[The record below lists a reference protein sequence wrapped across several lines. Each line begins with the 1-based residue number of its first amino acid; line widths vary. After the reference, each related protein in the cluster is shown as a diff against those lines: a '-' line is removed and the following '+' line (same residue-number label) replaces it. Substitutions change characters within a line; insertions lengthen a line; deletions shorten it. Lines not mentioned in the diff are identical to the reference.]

1 MIKPDKTFCDVE
13 YAEIAHIEDA
23 DVAIFSASHG
33 SPYKPDVP
41 SHAANAPSAIRGALS
56 WYSSNP
62 NQFDL
67 DTLKPVFGGKRV
79 VDCGEIPGSLNNGAA
94 NRAAIADAARQIISS
109 GVAPILIGG
118 DDSTP
123 VPFIEAIAEA
133 GPVTVLQID
142 AHIDWREEV
151 DGERFGF
158 SSTMRRA
165 SEFPNVKRIIQ
176 VGARGPGS
184 ARESDFDDARNWG
197 VKFVTARMLHAD
209 GIDQIVE
216 EIPADEK
223 VILAVDVDG
232 LDPSVVPGVILP
244 AFGGLNYNQMLEIII
259 GVSEKANIVAANFVE
274 YVPER
279 DQAGIGAGAIARIIC
294 NTISASVPISIR

>member
-1 MIKPDKTFCDVE
+1 MIKPEKTFCDVE
-13 YAEIAHIEDA
+13 SAEIDQLDHT
-23 DVAIFSASHG
+23 DVAIFSSGHG
-33 SPYKPDVP
+33 SPYKPGTP

-62 NQFDL
+62 NQFDIDSL
-67 DTLKPVFGGKRV
+67 RPVFGGRRV
-79 VDCGEIPGSLNNGAA
+79 VDCGEIDGSLTNGAD
-94 NRAAIADAARQIISS
+94 NRAKIANATRHIITSNT
-109 GVAPILIGG
+109 VPILIGG

-123 VPFIEAIAEA
+123 VSFIEAIAET

-165 SEFPNVKRIIQ
+165 SEFQNVQRIVQ

-184 ARESDFDDARNWG
+184 ARQSDFEEAQNWG
-197 VKFVTARMLHAD
+197 SKFITARMLHAD
-209 GIDQIVE
+209 GLDQVLQ
-216 EIPADEK
+216 EIPADSN
-223 VILAVDVDG
+223 VIMAIDVDG

-244 AFGGLNYNQMLEIII
+244 AFGGVTYTQMLEIII
-259 GVSEKANIVAANFVE
+259 GISEKANIIAGNFVE

-279 DQAGIGAGAIARIIC
+279 DQTGIGAAAIARIIC
-294 NTISASVPISIR
+294 NVISASTPTSKI